1 MKISIIGA
9 GAMGSLFG
17 GKISKTQN
25 EVLLYDINR
34 EHVET
39 INSRGLVIEEPL
51 LNREE
56 TLHPRATSNPEDVRG
71 SDIVVIFVKSTVT
84 ETVAKQFVSIVGEKT
99 IAVTFQNGLGNEEI
113 IRGIFGKN
121 RTAAGVTSQGATFLG
136 PGRIRHAG
144 NGPTH
149 ICMSNLENERI
160 KPFVEVLNSAGLET
174 HIDENIQSLIW
185 SKLIINVGINALTA
199 LTGLKNGELLNFE
212 ETKTLMK
219 ELVDE
224 ACMVADRKGIRLSY
238 PDPLETVYEVARKT
252 ALNRSSMLQDFDRGS
267 RSEID
272 FINYAIVRE
281 GEKLGIN
288 TPVNRTVSYL
298 VRTLDKIHAEER
310 GKEQ

>member
-17 GKISKTQN
+17 GKLSKSGN
-25 EVLLYDINR
+25 EVLLYDINK
-34 EHVET
+34 EHVDAV
-39 INSRGLVIEEPL
+39 NSKGLTIEEPL
-51 LNREE
+51 LNTEE
-56 TLHPRATSNPEDVRG
+56 TVHPKASSNPEDIKG
-71 SDIVVIFVKSTVT
+71 SNIVIIFVKSTVT
-84 ETVAKQFVSIVGEKT
+84 EAVAKQFVSIVDKDA

-113 IRGIFGKN
+113 IRNIFGKD

-149 ICMSNLENERI
+149 ICMSNLQNDKL
-160 KPFVEVLNSAGLET
+160 KPFVDILNSAGLET
-174 HIDENIQSLIW
+174 HIEENIQSLIW
-185 SKLIINVGINALTA
+185 SKLIINVGINAPTA
-199 LTGLKNGELLNFE
+199 LTGLKNGELLNYE
-212 ETKTLMK
+212 ETKALMK

-224 ACMVADRKGIRLSY
+224 ACLVADKKGIKLSY
-238 PDPLETVYEVARKT
+238 PNPLETVYEVAKKT

-272 FINYAIVRE
+272 FINYAIVKE

-288 TPVNRTVSYL
+288 TPVNRTITYL
-298 VRTLDKIHAEER
+298 VRTMDKIHAEKR
-310 GKEQ
+310 GK